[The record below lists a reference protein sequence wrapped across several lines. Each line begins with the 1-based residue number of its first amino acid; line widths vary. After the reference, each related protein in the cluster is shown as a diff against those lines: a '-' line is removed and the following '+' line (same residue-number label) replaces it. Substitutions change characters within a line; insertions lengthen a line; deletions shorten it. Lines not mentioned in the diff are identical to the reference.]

1 MSEKRPDQQQS
12 TEIDALRAEIAE
24 LRRLNEDLHRLAADP
39 VLDSRLAAIIES
51 SDDAIISK
59 TLEGI
64 IEKAQFDLSFEINT
78 EKEED
83 GNSTLAVQFSGGDE
97 ELLKD
102 KKGQMLDAFQLFL
115 KRVIQHN
122 FPEDK
127 TNITVDCDGYRDESA
142 NALIERAENLKQIC
156 IEQGKSVYYRA
167 LPPKDR
173 KVVHQYLAK
182 DTRIKSRS
190 LGDGLYKKI
199 KIYPAKGSAQAAGG
213 NEELSND

>member
-1 MSEKRPDQQQS
+1 MGFFSKLFGGKSKGANSEV
-12 TEIDALRAEIAE
+12 EAL
-24 LRRLNEDLHRLAADP
+24 
-39 VLDSRLAAIIES
+39 VQ
-51 SDDAIISK
+51 K

-64 IEKAQFDLSFEINT
+64 IEKAQFELTFELNT

-83 GNSTLAVQFSGGDE
+83 GGATLSVELNGADE
-97 ELLKD
+97 EILKD

-115 KRVIQHN
+115 KRVVQHN
-122 FPEDK
+122 FPDDK
-127 TNITVDCDGYRDESA
+127 TNITVDCGGYRDESA
-142 NALIERAENLKQIC
+142 NALIERAENLKAIC

-182 DTRIKSRS
+182 DPRVKSRS

-199 KIYPAKGSAQAAGG
+199 KIYPAKGQSQGG
-213 NEELSND
+213 ATDEASSND

>member
-1 MSEKRPDQQQS
+1 MGFFSKLFGGKSKGGNSEV
-12 TEIDALRAEIAE
+12 EAL
-24 LRRLNEDLHRLAADP
+24 
-39 VLDSRLAAIIES
+39 VQ
-51 SDDAIISK
+51 K

-64 IEKAQFDLSFEINT
+64 IEKAQFDLSFNLQT
-78 EKEED
+78 EKSED
-83 GNSTLAVQFSGGDE
+83 GSETIAVEFSGGDE
-97 ELLKD
+97 EALKD

-122 FPEDK
+122 FPDDK
-127 TNITVDCDGYRDESA
+127 TNVTVDCGGYRDDSE

-182 DTRIKSRS
+182 DPRVKSRS

-199 KIYPAKGSAQAAGG
+199 KIYPSKGAPAGG
-213 NEELSND
+213 SEEARQD

>member
-1 MSEKRPDQQQS
+1 MGFFSKLFGGKSKGANSEV
-12 TEIDALRAEIAE
+12 EALVE
-24 LRRLNEDLHRLAADP
+24 
-39 VLDSRLAAIIES
+39 
-51 SDDAIISK
+51 K

-64 IEKAQFDLSFEINT
+64 IEKAQFDLSFEITT
-78 EKEED
+78 EKDED
-83 GNSTLAVQFSGGDE
+83 GSATLAVQFSGSDD
-97 ELLKD
+97 ELLKE

-115 KRVIQHN
+115 KRAIQHN

-199 KIYPAKGSAQAAGG
+199 KIYPAKGGNQAANGA
-213 NEELSND
+213 EELNND